1 MELRLRAKNLELDD
15 KARSFV
21 DRKVNRI
28 GRHLPSITTATVE
41 LSLES
46 TKSQNT
52 RAVAQITLDINGT
65 ILRGEE
71 RDANVMAAL
80 NAVVDVM
87 DHRVQRY
94 KGRVY
99 KSLQAKKTGKNV
111 SIRTPEPVVAPEDDD
126 SEETQ
131 IAGGMG
137 RLVRVKSFPIKPMTV
152 DEAAFNMEL
161 LGHSFFLFFNS
172 ETNQHSVLYLRRDG
186 DYGLI
191 LPEPL

>member
-1 MELRLRAKNLELDD
+1 MELYLRAKNLELDD
-15 KARSFV
+15 RARAFV
-21 DRKVNRI
+21 DRKVNRT
-28 GRHLPSITTATVE
+28 GRHLPNITTATVE

-46 TKSQNT
+46 TRSQDA
-52 RAVAQITLDINGT
+52 RAVAQITLDINGA

-71 RDANVMAAL
+71 RGANVMAAL

-87 DHRVQRY
+87 DQRVQRY

-99 KSLQAKKTGKNV
+99 KSLQTRKTGKNA
-111 SIRTPEPVVAPEDDD
+111 SIRTPEPVATPEDDD
-126 SEETQ
+126 SEETR
-131 IAGGMG
+131 IAGGDG